1 MRPFWSFLVVGIVL
15 LAGCSTTAPVPESSA
30 MPDTSA
36 TATPAPPQPVEFV
49 TRTDTVDVLRIE
61 GPAATDST
69 ATTGEERFAVQIG
82 AFKAP
87 ENASQAQN
95 LARTRYQIPVLNE
108 FTPKLALYQIRIGSF
123 SSREE
128 ARAFLLRMQS
138 EHPVDYKDSWIVQWK
153 R

>member
-1 MRPFWSFLVVGIVL
+1 MRPFRSFFVVGVVL
-15 LAGCSTTAPVPESSA
+15 LAGCSATAPLPESSA

-36 TATPAPPQPVEFV
+36 YAAPPPPQPVEFV
-49 TRTDTVDVLRIE
+49 TRTDTVDVLPIE
-61 GPAATDST
+61 GPPASDST

-95 LARTRYQIPVLNE
+95 LARARYQIPVLNE
-108 FTPKLALYQIRIGSF
+108 FTPKLALYQIRIGTF

-128 ARAFLLRMQS
+128 ARAFLLRMQA